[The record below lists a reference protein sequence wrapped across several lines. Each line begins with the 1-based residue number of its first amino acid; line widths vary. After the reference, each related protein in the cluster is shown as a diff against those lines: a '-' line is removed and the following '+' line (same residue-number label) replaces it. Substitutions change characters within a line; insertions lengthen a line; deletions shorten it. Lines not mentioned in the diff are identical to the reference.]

1 GRDFQVPLDD
11 ERNKAPSLFQ
21 REGRGEIFRSPSTM
35 KGTKLPPFSKGRAG
49 EGFPDPSST
58 MKGTKPPPFSKGR
71 VGERFQTPP
80 QHEKN
85 ETPLSLAGEGRG
97 EGVT

>member
-1 GRDFQVPLDD
+1 GRIAKREVRRRPPIHKP
-11 ERNKAPSLFQ
+11 RAAPDTGSALLYIGVRQ
-21 REGRGEIFRSPSTM
+21 L
-35 KGTKLPPFSKGRAG
+35 LPPFSKGRAG

-71 VGERFQTPP
+71 VGEGFQTPP